1 MKIHQKAKSISSSII
16 LVIAWANF
24 ILFMFTILPWVSGLS
39 RDAGLTTSIDTN
51 FSFDPSAIYPI
62 VASYGADGRLFYII
76 QRWTFDLIWPLV
88 YAWPLFVTLKLFP
101 IGMLALLPWLATA
114 LDYLENSVFTILVVL
129 YPLELSWL
137 PILGV
142 LMSLLKWIALGTSMV
157 LTLIIPFYYGLF
169 RQKLVSKS

>member
-1 MKIHQKAKSISSSII
+1 MKWFKRLDPHIY
-16 LVIAWANF
+16 LTLAWANF

-62 VASYGADGRLFYII
+62 VASYGPDGRLFYII

-114 LDYLENSVFTILVVL
+114 LDYLENSVFTILVAL
-129 YPLELSWL
+129 YPFELSWL
-137 PILGV
+137 AILGV
-142 LMSLLKWIALGTSMV
+142 SMSLLKWIALGTSMI
-157 LTLIIPFYYGLF
+157 LTL
-169 RQKLVSKS
+169 LVPIFFAFKCKKR

>member
-1 MKIHQKAKSISSSII
+1 MTGFKRIHPYIY
-16 LVIAWANF
+16 LTLAWANF

-88 YAWPLFVTLKLFP
+88 YGWPLFVTLKLFP

-142 LMSLLKWIALGTSMV
+142 LMSLLKWIALGTSMM

>member
-157 LTLIIPFYYGLF
+157 LTL
-169 RQKLVSKS
+169 LVPIFFAFKRKKT